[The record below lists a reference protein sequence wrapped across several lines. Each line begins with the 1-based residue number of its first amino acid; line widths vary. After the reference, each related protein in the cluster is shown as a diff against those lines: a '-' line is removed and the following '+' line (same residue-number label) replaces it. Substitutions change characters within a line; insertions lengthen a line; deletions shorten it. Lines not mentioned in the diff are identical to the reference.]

1 MTERMRGALTR
12 AAHRSSAGIS
22 AEMSFMHRFHNAG
35 LIDANRIGFSI
46 IKESE
51 LTHYLAQI
59 A

>member
-1 MTERMRGALTR
+1 
-12 AAHRSSAGIS
+12 
-22 AEMSFMHRFHNAG
+22 MHRFHNPG
-35 LIDANRIGFSI
+35 LIETNRIGFSI